1 MAFYFRHAFVSNA
14 FPKNLAGT
22 LVQGVNLPRM
32 FGIIF
37 YRSDIAEETIT
48 GFILRPARYRRGHEY
63 FIPQNEGAGVHKP
76 GQLDL
81 PPNVSRFLNVPA
93 GRGGLAFD
101 HSRSAG
107 SPK

>member
-63 FIPQNEGAGVHKP
+63 FISPNDGAGGAQP
-76 GQLDL
+76 GRLVV
-81 PPNVSRFLNVPA
+81 PTNVSAFSNLPLGPV
-93 GRGGLAFD
+93 GRA
-101 HSRSAG
+101 
-107 SPK
+107 